1 MGRELLDPATH
12 LFTTARY
19 NACPTIRYMP
29 DGFFCKPHA
38 THLPEPHVCTT
49 FCRNILH
56 KSCLHEHDGG
66 ISSGTVAIADLLTLF
81 SSVPPGGTYDTV
93 IVRSK
98 DLAAW
103 DPGPDKPRIVLAPE
117 NAPSSPEH
125 SMMPGSTLGKCG
137 EECAR
142 WSGPPSWQIVRG
154 IR

>member
-1 MGRELLDPATH
+1 MAGRELLGPATH

-29 DGFFCKPHA
+29 DGFFCKPQ
-38 THLPEPHVCTT
+38 PHPFPSPVFAQHFAAT
-49 FCRNILH
+49 FC
-56 KSCLHEHDGG
+56 DDG
-66 ISSGTVAIADLLTLF
+66 ISRGDRCLADLLTLF

-98 DLAAW
+98 DLSAW